1 MKNIYRIIL
10 LSCLICFPVMGKDS
24 FTAIKEYIDSG
35 TADHRYQPTTST
47 SEVLAIKSVMIHP
60 EHREKI
66 LGKAQFSRPI
76 LDKNYISVDG
86 HFKIHYTTSGY
97 HAVDTIST
105 HVPGVPDWV
114 WETAETA
121 EYAYRLLV
129 DTLGFDPPPQ
139 DNYDGPEADIYIQ
152 NYAGSAYAYTY
163 PEDPITSTADQPYD
177 YTSYMVI
184 DNDYKEIG
192 YNSNGV
198 DGLHVT
204 VAHEYFHMIQLG
216 YNWWESNGLPG
227 VSSSRGDQY
236 FFEWSSTWFEE
247 RAYPEVN
254 DYIQYITAFFYRP
267 TDYLWASSYEY
278 AMGPFL
284 YFLQDIY
291 DDELLIRKIWDKIKR
306 QYAFQSLT
314 EVIEEKGCDI
324 AINYND
330 FVRACY
336 YTGSRYDENY
346 AVSPDAAGFPE
357 LIIPTANSGVLEENL
372 SFVNTVKPFA
382 TQPFMISFEN
392 NQYVGL
398 EITPSKHDVFI
409 GSYLIDKSASTD
421 THRQFGTDRDVF
433 VGETRYNDQLMILMT
448 NSSIDSIYHLDL
460 QVNKLTDTLNISS
473 KILSIY
479 ANPFSWQQQKPL
491 TIEFQLGHFTNNLS
505 VNIFNLIGQRVYR
518 QHLNVYDY
526 NPGKNDI
533 QIPADVFR
541 SNNLSSGIYL
551 LQIVTD
557 RKRITK
563 KFTLL
568 N

>member
-1 MKNIYRIIL
+1 
-10 LSCLICFPVMGKDS
+10 MGKDS

-35 TADHRYQPTTST
+35 TADHRYQYSAST

-66 LGKAQFSRPI
+66 LGKAQFSRPV
-76 LDKNYISVDG
+76 LDKNYISADG

-139 DNYDGPEADIYIQ
+139 DNYGGPESDIYIK
-152 NYAGSAYAYTY
+152 NWEGTYPLPYAYTY
-163 PEDPITSTADQPYD
+163 PEDPVTSTTDQPYD

-184 DNDYKEIG
+184 DNDYQEPG
-192 YNSNGV
+192 YATHGI
-198 DGLHVT
+198 DALHVT

-216 YNWWESNGLPG
+216 YNWWDSNGLVG
-227 VSSSRGDQY
+227 SSYGDRY
-236 FFEWSSTWFEE
+236 FLEWSSTWFEE
-247 RAYPEVN
+247 RAYSEVN
-254 DYIQYITAFFYRP
+254 DYVQYIAAFFYRP
-267 TDYLWASSYEY
+267 TDYLWASNYEY

-291 DDELLIRKIWDKIKR
+291 DDELLVRKIWDKIKR

-314 EVIEEKGCDI
+314 EVIDEKGGNL
-324 AINYND
+324 ATLYND

-357 LIIPTANSGVLEENL
+357 LIIPTANRGTLDTLLQFQSDI
-372 SFVNTVKPFA
+372 KPF
-382 TQPFMISFEN
+382 TTFPYMITFED
-392 NQYVGL
+392 NQFVEL
-398 EITPSKHDVFI
+398 DISPSIQDVFI
-409 GSYLIDKSASTD
+409 GSYLIDKSTTTD
-421 THRQFGTDRDVF
+421 THRKFGMDTDVF
-433 VGETRYNDQLMILMT
+433 VGETRYNDRLMILMT

-460 QVNKLTDTLNISS
+460 QVNKLMDTLSISS

-491 TIEFQLGHFTNNLS
+491 TIEFQLSHFTNKLS
-505 VNIFNLIGQRVYR
+505 VNIFNLIGQKVYG

-526 NPGKNDI
+526 NPGVNDI

-541 SNNLSSGIYL
+541 SKNLSSGIYF

>member
-1 MKNIYRIIL
+1 
-10 LSCLICFPVMGKDS
+10 MGKDS

-35 TADHRYQPTTST
+35 TADHRYQYFAST

-76 LDKNYISVDG
+76 LDNEQTYISADS
-86 HFKIHYTTSGY
+86 HFKVHYTTSGY

-105 HVPGVPDWV
+105 HVTGLPDWV

-129 DTLGFDPPPQ
+129 DTLGFDPLPQ
-139 DNYDGPEADIYIQ
+139 DNYGGPESDIYIQ
-152 NYAGSAYAYTY
+152 NYAGSVYAYTY
-163 PEDPITSTADQPYD
+163 PEDPVTSTTDQPYD

-192 YNSNGV
+192 YNSNGL

-204 VAHEYFHMIQLG
+204 VAHEYFHMVQLG

-227 VSSSRGDQY
+227 VSSSMGDQY
-236 FFEWSSTWFEE
+236 FFAWSSTWFEE

-254 DYIQYITAFFYRP
+254 DYVQYIVAFFYRP

-291 DDELLIRKIWDKIKR
+291 DDSLLVRKIWDKIKR
-306 QYAFQSLT
+306 QYAFQSMT
-314 EVIEEKGCDI
+314 EVIEENGGNL
-324 AINYND
+324 ATLYND
-330 FVRACY
+330 FMRGCY
-336 YTGSRYDENY
+336 YTGSCYDENY

-357 LIIPTANSGVLEENL
+357 LIIPTANRGTLDTLLQFQSDI
-372 SFVNTVKPFA
+372 KPF
-382 TQPFMISFEN
+382 TTFPYMITFEDH
-392 NQYVGL
+392 QFVEL
-398 EITPSKHDVFI
+398 DISPSIQDVFI
-409 GSYLIDKSASTD
+409 GSYLLDKSASTD
-421 THRQFGTDRDVF
+421 THRKFGTDTDVF
-433 VGETRYNDQLMILMT
+433 IGETRYNDQLMILMT
-448 NSSIDSIYHLDL
+448 NSSIDSDYHLDM
-460 QVNKLTDTLNISS
+460 QVKKLIDTQ
-473 KILSIY
+473 ILSIFV
-479 ANPFSWQQQKPL
+479 NPFLSDYQEPL
-491 TIEFQLGHFTNNLS
+491 TIKFQLSHFTNKLS
-505 VNIFNLIGQRVYR
+505 VNIFNLIGQRVYQ

-526 NPGKNDI
+526 NPGVNDI

-541 SNNLSSGIYL
+541 SNNLSSGIYF

-557 RKRITK
+557 RNRITK